1 MDGYGGED
9 IRMRDLQV
17 ELRARAKACRLAS
30 ENAANP
36 EQRELFDI
44 LAVLWTSLAD
54 DCRTYGASLI
64 AQEIREASA
73 LHAEALA
80 AAQPTL
86 H

>member
-1 MDGYGGED
+1 
-9 IRMRDLQV
+9 MRDLPL
-17 ELRARAKACRLAS
+17 ELQARAEACRSAS
-30 ENAANP
+30 ENAVTP

-44 LAVLWTSLAD
+44 LTVLWIALAD
-54 DCRTYGASLI
+54 DCRTYGDWHVAE
-64 AQEIREASA
+64 EIREVSA